1 MECNVVAMKG
11 GEEAALEFLRSVQSK
26 VKEHLGVDVPWEDL
40 LVRWQLYADVRL
52 STYVQE
58 YLNTRLGVVSFST
71 DILVPTMWAHYAR
84 NTGIVV
90 GYDRDALKAL
100 GFELRP
106 VLYSEIAPVWEPRE
120 GEDIRLDFVNRE
132 DVEGELRSG
141 RDREGWPI
149 LTRTQ
154 LATFGGYW
162 KLLSR
167 LLFVKGMSWAY
178 EKEVR
183 LLVDLEQARDTGKV
197 RDGWPVKVI
206 QPPREAIREVYGSTN
221 TREED
226 LEQAVQVARGERKD
240 GLFVGH
246 VSGHAF
252 RMQKTG
258 GTRY

>member
-1 MECNVVAMKG
+1 MKG
-11 GEEAALEFLRSVQSK
+11 SQQEALQFLRSVQSR

-40 LVRWQLYADVRL
+40 LILWELHGDLRL

-90 GYDRDALKAL
+90 GYDGEALKEL

-106 VLYSEIAPVWEPRE
+106 VLYSEIAPVWEPEE
-120 GEDIRLDFVNRE
+120 GDDFRLDFVDRE
-132 DVEGELRSG
+132 DMARDLRAG
-141 RDREGWPI
+141 RDREGWP
-149 LTRTQ
+149 LLARTR
-154 LATFGGYW
+154 LAAFGGDW
-162 KLLSR
+162 KSLSR

-183 LLVDLEQARDTGKV
+183 LLVDLEQARETGVKD
-197 RDGWPVKVI
+197 RNGYPVKVI
-206 QPPREAIREVYGSTN
+206 QPPREAIREVYGGTN

-226 LEQAVQVARGERKD
+226 LERAVQVARGERKE

>member
-1 MECNVVAMKG
+1 
-11 GEEAALEFLRSVQSK
+11 
-26 VKEHLGVDVPWEDL
+26 
-40 LVRWQLYADVRL
+40 
-52 STYVQE
+52 
-58 YLNTRLGVVSFST
+58 
-71 DILVPTMWAHYAR
+71 
-84 NTGIVV
+84 
-90 GYDRDALKAL
+90 
-100 GFELRP
+100 
-106 VLYSEIAPVWEPRE
+106 
-120 GEDIRLDFVNRE
+120 
-132 DVEGELRSG
+132 
-141 RDREGWPI
+141 
-149 LTRTQ
+149 
-154 LATFGGYW
+154 
-162 KLLSR
+162 
-167 LLFVKGMSWAY
+167 MSWAY